1 MYCVKK
7 SQNPGEMASILT
19 QTTPF
24 ILLATNM
31 ENRWPGLSGGSIVM
45 VGDEDYFY
53 YFGYNDTDEISMW
66 PIVMDHAL
74 SHIYHHVFFNVANI
88 YYQESGTQVN
98 TMEGPAISGEFLS
111 SSLTSWYLFPSSSI
125 YMLSTFA
132 ILDEKC
138 LGTILCN
145 EHSASLEW

>member
-1 MYCVKK
+1 
-7 SQNPGEMASILT
+7 MASILT

-45 VGDEDYFY
+45 VGDDDYFLD
-53 YFGYNDTDEISMW
+53 FGYNDTDEISMW

-74 SHIYHHVFFNVANI
+74 SQIYHHVFFNVANI

-98 TMEGPAISGEFLS
+98 TMEGPAISGEFLA
-111 SSLTSWYLFPSSSI
+111 SSLTP
-125 YMLSTFA
+125 
-132 ILDEKC
+132 
-138 LGTILCN
+138 
-145 EHSASLEW
+145 